1 MRVTIFTM
9 ILTVLLGTSKLS
21 TAAEAASSVSAGTP
35 AVTAPSNPGARVEN
49 PAYPDPKVVFDFY
62 FAQPDEINT
71 GLYWIRSLIQPL
83 MEAPYNEAPEMMNIV
98 VVIHGTE
105 IVTLAKKNE
114 AKYKEAVER
123 MRYYH
128 DLGVKFHVCGMA
140 MHDYDYTPADM
151 QSFVTIVPSA
161 MADLVGLQQ
170 QGYALIIPKIMSKHR
185 TIAEI
190 R

>member
-1 MRVTIFTM
+1 MRLLLHALIFVGFLITHSVCVAADVTTQN
-9 ILTVLLGTSKLS
+9 S
-21 TAAEAASSVSAGTP
+21 
-35 AVTAPSNPGARVEN
+35 GAKVEN

-62 FAQPDEINT
+62 FAHPDEINT

-128 DLGVKFHVCGMA
+128 DLGVQFHVCGMA
-140 MHDYDYTPADM
+140 LHDYDYTPADM
-151 QSFVTIVPSA
+151 QPFVTIVPSA

-185 TIAEI
+185 AIAEI

>member
-1 MRVTIFTM
+1 MR
-9 ILTVLLGTSKLS
+9 TVYFRWMGFLGLLLLLGMTSVMVR
-21 TAAEAASSVSAGTP
+21 AAEAPTGAT
-35 AVTAPSNPGARVEN
+35 VTY
-49 PAYPDPKVVFDFY
+49 PAYPSPKVVFDFY
-62 FAQPDEINT
+62 FAQPEEINA

-83 MEAPYNEAPEMMNIV
+83 MESPYNEAPEMMNIV

-128 DLGVKFHVCGMA
+128 DLGVRFHVCGMA
-140 MHDYDYTPADM
+140 LHDYDYTPADM
-151 QSFVTIVPSA
+151 QPFVTIVPSA

-170 QGYALIIPKIMSKHR
+170 QGYALIVPKILSKQRAIH
-185 TIAEI
+185 EI